1 MKRLTQIMVLVA
13 LILLPVSVPAAGI
26 IFSGIL
32 PTAVATGVIV
42 ISGRSIVS
50 NFGVTQVLLGI
61 VAISLS
67 LLSVWVLATRGWN
80 NSRTSRSATSFPE
93 RKFIKLF
100 GAVAALGTQVLF
112 LAACGHRR
120 GAPAPARQIISTYSL
135 WDGMGP
141 PNTDPQFAALGCLG
155 TLSIS
160 NLDVNFA
167 PGKSPGCS
175 SPMHQRTM
183 GTLGYW
189 EIREIRVTRRP
200 EVLIFRTGTTPPA
213 LRVTDWVGSE
223 EFQRVVADLSNA
235 YQARKSRNPEMK

>member
-13 LILLPVSVPAAGI
+13 LILLSVSVPAAGI

-93 RKFIKLF
+93 RKFIKLL
-100 GAVAALGTQVLF
+100 GAVAALGTQMLF

-135 WDGMGP
+135 WDGMTAEHGP
-141 PNTDPQFAALGCLG
+141 TICCLG
-155 TLSIS
+155 MSGNVVHFQS
-160 NLDVNFA
+160 
-167 PGKSPGCS
+167 GCEFCAW
-175 SPMHQRTM
+175 QVA
-183 GTLGYW
+183 
-189 EIREIRVTRRP
+189 RV
-200 EVLIFRTGTTPPA
+200 L
-213 LRVTDWVGSE
+213 VTDAP
-223 EFQRVVADLSNA
+223 ADDGNA
-235 YQARKSRNPEMK
+235 RILGDS